1 MSIDAVH
8 LNGAMTGVQD
18 YTTMKHHEEGKVHL
32 DQSNIM
38 NEVNKGAEDK
48 SHQVVNKDNSAKADN
63 QTDARNGGN
72 GTYAGDG
79 GMFRK
84 KKDAVPEDG
93 KVVPKHTGG
102 FDMKI

>member
-18 YTTMKHHEEGKVHL
+18 YANMRHHEDGKVHIE
-32 DQSNIM
+32 QSNIM

-63 QTDARNGGN
+63 HTDARDGGN

-84 KKDAVPEDG
+84 KKEKTPVDG
-93 KVVPKHTGG
+93 RVIPKRSGS